1 MQIYFLIKSLFHS
14 EHSFYKESKR
24 MHKYSIFKNEETAG
38 QDKTLFFLSIALKL
52 FQIISK

>member
-1 MQIYFLIKSLFHS
+1 
-14 EHSFYKESKR
+14 